1 MAINVP
7 TYRER
12 TVQQAAPPAAF
23 QRIDAPD
30 AAFGTQQAKAL
41 VEAGTAAQRLGQ
53 QWGQTALDIGKEN
66 NELAALNY
74 QATYERQLNAKLYDP
89 QNGILTRKGQNA
101 LGADKEVAA
110 EVQRMRTEFDGVQN
124 VAPDVRK
131 MMNKFFMD
139 AETRYAGVAQ
149 RHGFEQYLN
158 YKDQTLQDQ
167 KQLNMES
174 AALNFMDDKAFN
186 EKFTEQQ
193 DLLKAEGRSKGWDE
207 TTLNLKTKEA
217 YSDMRTA
224 QFTQMIAT
232 DDPSTIV
239 LAKQAYDEAKKK
251 GQLLFKDTVAVD
263 RLMSAS
269 VPKAAAQLS
278 FNQMRGI
285 GLTKQDE
292 IIDYVMHELEGGAKT
307 VSDGDGIA
315 QYGINSSANPD
326 MKVGQLTADDARK
339 AYKDRYWDKMK
350 IDALPDNMKLLA
362 FNAGVLMGT
371 TQAEKL
377 VARSGNDPQKM
388 LALTDQFLKDLA
400 KNDPNKY
407 GKYAE
412 GWNGRI
418 AKIMAQFQGDVSL
431 AAAQTRA
438 AELEKRFP
446 GAGTELMELAKK
458 SISEREAIRKADETQ
473 VRDEVNQIVTQN
485 NGDWT
490 KVPAA
495 LRARAASYGV
505 DITTYKGV
513 SDPDTVMRLDAM
525 DSNTLFALDLDAP
538 ELQQNLNYA
547 DRQKYLAKQKE
558 LAKPESKFL
567 QDRIDA
573 AVNYYFKAELKAD
586 PEAKNTKAK
595 VALFRNH
602 VSYQLEQLAKN
613 GKPIDDAEVNRVAS
627 SFIRNRLYN
636 PSGWGNYDN
645 VFTDLEMKDIPVNIR
660 RAIETSLANDGQP
673 VNEQSVLQRYIM
685 HLRSQGQ
692 IARSK

>member
-1 MAINVP
+1 M
-7 TYRER
+7 
-12 TVQQAAPPAAF
+12 
-23 QRIDAPD
+23 
-30 AAFGTQQAKAL
+30 
-41 VEAGTAAQRLGQ
+41 
-53 QWGQTALDIGKEN
+53 
-66 NELAALNY
+66 
-74 QATYERQLNAKLYDP
+74 
-89 QNGILTRKGQNA
+89 
-101 LGADKEVAA
+101 
-110 EVQRMRTEFDGVQN
+110 
-124 VAPDVRK
+124 
-131 MMNKFFMD
+131 
-139 AETRYAGVAQ
+139 
-149 RHGFEQYLN
+149 
-158 YKDQTLQDQ
+158 
-167 KQLNMES
+167 
-174 AALNFMDDKAFN
+174 
-186 EKFTEQQ
+186 
-193 DLLKAEGRSKGWDE
+193 
-207 TTLNLKTKEA
+207 
-217 YSDMRTA
+217 
-224 QFTQMIAT
+224 
-232 DDPSTIV
+232 
-239 LAKQAYDEAKKK
+239 
-251 GQLLFKDTVAVD
+251 
-263 RLMSAS
+263 
-269 VPKAAAQLS
+269 
-278 FNQMRGI
+278 
-285 GLTKQDE
+285 
-292 IIDYVMHELEGGAKT
+292 
-307 VSDGDGIA
+307 
-315 QYGINSSANPD
+315 
-326 MKVGQLTADDARK
+326 
-339 AYKDRYWDKMK
+339 
-350 IDALPDNMKLLA
+350 
-362 FNAGVLMGT
+362 
-371 TQAEKL
+371 
-377 VARSGNDPQKM
+377 
-388 LALTDQFLKDLA
+388 
-400 KNDPNKY
+400 
-407 GKYAE
+407 
-412 GWNGRI
+412 
-418 AKIMAQFQGDVSL
+418 
-431 AAAQTRA
+431 
-438 AELEKRFP
+438 
-446 GAGTELMELAKK
+446 
-458 SISEREAIRKADETQ
+458 
-473 VRDEVNQIVTQN
+473 NQIVTQN

>member
-1 MAINVP
+1 
-7 TYRER
+7 
-12 TVQQAAPPAAF
+12 
-23 QRIDAPD
+23 
-30 AAFGTQQAKAL
+30 
-41 VEAGTAAQRLGQ
+41 
-53 QWGQTALDIGKEN
+53 
-66 NELAALNY
+66 
-74 QATYERQLNAKLYDP
+74 
-89 QNGILTRKGQNA
+89 
-101 LGADKEVAA
+101 
-110 EVQRMRTEFDGVQN
+110 
-124 VAPDVRK
+124 
-131 MMNKFFMD
+131 
-139 AETRYAGVAQ
+139 
-149 RHGFEQYLN
+149 
-158 YKDQTLQDQ
+158 
-167 KQLNMES
+167 
-174 AALNFMDDKAFN
+174 
-186 EKFTEQQ
+186 
-193 DLLKAEGRSKGWDE
+193 
-207 TTLNLKTKEA
+207 
-217 YSDMRTA
+217 
-224 QFTQMIAT
+224 MIAT

-339 AYKDRYWDKMK
+339 AYKDRYWDKMN

-400 KNDPNKY
+400 KNDPKKY